1 LIGPIGGL
9 CSPRPGRRLVIALSG
24 GGRAPLGLRDSYLHA
39 DPADD
44 RPVRIMSRNGR
55 CICRAACSSISAEG
69 GMVST
74 GTDLLVSGRA
84 AFEGQLFDID
94 ALLAQQNWRMVFW
107 PGQFY
112 FGLGLEK
119 LWTPWL
125 IAPVHPIRDV
135 IGCWGQTG
143 AFVFHHPQTGLHFA
157 GTVNQASGWGH
168 VSAIRAMLRI
178 IKAVR
183 A

>member
-1 LIGPIGGL
+1 
-9 CSPRPGRRLVIALSG
+9 
-24 GGRAPLGLRDSYLHA
+24 
-39 DPADD
+39 
-44 RPVRIMSRNGR
+44 
-55 CICRAACSSISAEG
+55 
-69 GMVST
+69 MVST

-112 FGLGLEK
+112 IGLGLEK

-125 IAPVHPIRDV
+125 IAPFHPIRDV